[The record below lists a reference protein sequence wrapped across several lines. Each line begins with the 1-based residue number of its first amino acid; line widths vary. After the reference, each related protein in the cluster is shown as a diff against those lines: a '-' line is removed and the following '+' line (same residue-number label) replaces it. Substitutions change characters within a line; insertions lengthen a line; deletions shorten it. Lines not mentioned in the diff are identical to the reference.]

1 MKVENEDLIQLR
13 TLLQKYSV
21 YHSKLNA
28 IENEIDTVDKKRE
41 SLLLEVSSIK
51 DAIEQTGIE
60 ENTFKEYMINKYGTF
75 DIYAIINSL

>member
-1 MKVENEDLIQLR
+1 MKVENEDLVQLR

-21 YHSKLNA
+21 YHLKLND
-28 IENEIDTVDKKRE
+28 IENEIAAVDKKRE

-60 ENTFKEYMINKYGTF
+60 ENLFKDYMINKYGTF
-75 DIYAIINSL
+75 DICAILNSL

>member
-1 MKVENEDLIQLR
+1 MKVENEDLVQLR

-21 YHSKLNA
+21 YHSKLNT
-28 IENEIDTVDKKRE
+28 IENEIDAVDKKRE

-60 ENTFKEYMINKYGTF
+60 ENVFKDYMISKYGNF
-75 DIYAIINSL
+75 DIYAILNSL